1 MIDPTKLEAVK
12 VTYVLEFYVVNDINI
27 GSVIEREG
35 KWIAESKFGHIR
47 VKQFNTES
55 EGLDWIKHYF
65 CEWYNSVHNV

>member
-12 VTYVLEFYVVNDINI
+12 VTYTRQFYVINDINI
-27 GSVIEREG
+27 GSVTEREG
-35 KWIAESKFGHIR
+35 KWLADSQFSKEK
-47 VKQFNTES
+47 VKQFNTEA